1 MKVERQR
8 GTGTYE
14 AEGQRAGEVERL
26 NGGEVD
32 THTGCTG
39 GAIDVVLSASGT
51 SSSILKLSF

>member
-1 MKVERQR
+1 MQRQR
-8 GTGTYE
+8 GTGTQE
-14 AEGQRAGEVERL
+14 AGRQRGREVERV
-26 NGGEVD
+26 NGGEVE